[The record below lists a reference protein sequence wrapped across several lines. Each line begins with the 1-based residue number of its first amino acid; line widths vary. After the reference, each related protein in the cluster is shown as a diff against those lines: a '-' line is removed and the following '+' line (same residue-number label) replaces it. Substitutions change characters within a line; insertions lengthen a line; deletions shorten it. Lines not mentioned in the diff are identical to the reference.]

1 MSHQG
6 AAEGQL
12 RLADPRLGPEA
23 VQAVERVLS
32 SGHLTMGPRVSE
44 FEEAVAGYVG
54 VPHAIAV
61 SSGTAALQIAIS
73 ALGVGAGDEVIIPDF
88 THPATGNAV
97 LACGATLRLVD
108 VQSDTFAIDV
118 DAVEGAWTSR
128 TKMII
133 AVDPFGLPADYGAL
147 EVLARERDVVLLA
160 DAACSIG
167 ATMGNRRA
175 GALGDAACFSFHP
188 RKIVTTGEGGMV
200 LTSSTAA
207 AARLRRL
214 RNHGAEIANGRSR
227 FMEPGLN
234 VRMGDVQAALGNVQ
248 MPHLDHTLARRA
260 HVASR
265 LLAGLE
271 QVDQVAAQRVP
282 DAVTTSWQAF
292 VVRVDASV
300 DRDRVISRL
309 AAAGVESTIGTY
321 ALHREPAFAQFHRPE
336 HRLDVSAQLADTS
349 LALPLHPGLTD
360 ADAERVVVE
369 LARALRHEARD

>member
-6 AAEGQL
+6 AAGTQL

-32 SGHLTMGPRVSE
+32 SGHLTMGPRVAE
-44 FEEAVAGYVG
+44 FEEVVARYVG

-61 SSGTAALQIAIS
+61 SSGTAALQVAIS
-73 ALGVGAGDEVIIPDF
+73 ALGIGAGDEVIIPDF

-108 VQSDTFAIDV
+108 VRPDTFAMDV
-118 DAVEGAWTSR
+118 DAVERASTSR

-147 EVLARERDVVLLA
+147 ETLARERDAVLLA

-167 ATMGNRRA
+167 ATVGNRRA

-207 AARLRRL
+207 ADRLRRL
-214 RNHGAEIANGRSR
+214 RNHGAEIADGRPR
-227 FMEPGLN
+227 FMEPGFN
-234 VRMGDVQAALGNVQ
+234 VRMSDVQAALGNVQ
-248 MPHLDHTLARRA
+248 MQHLDRTLARRA
-260 HVASR
+260 HVASW

-271 QVDQVAAQRVP
+271 QVDQIAAQRVP

-292 VVRVDASV
+292 VVRVAASV

-321 ALHREPAFAQFHRPE
+321 ALHRQPAFAAFRRLE
-336 HRLDVSAQLADTS
+336 DRLDVSAQLADTS

-369 LARALRHEARD
+369 LARAVRHEAHD

>member
-6 AAEGQL
+6 AAGTQL

-44 FEEAVAGYVG
+44 FEEVVARYVG
-54 VPHAIAV
+54 VPHAVAV

-97 LACGATLRLVD
+97 LACGAALRLVD
-108 VQSDTFAIDV
+108 VRPDTFAIDV

-133 AVDPFGLPADYGAL
+133 AVDPFGLPADYGVL

-175 GALGDAACFSFHP
+175 GAVGDAACFSFHP

-207 AARLRRL
+207 ADRLRRL
-214 RNHGAEIANGRSR
+214 RNHGAEIANGRPR

-248 MPHLDHTLARRA
+248 MRHLDHTLARRA

-271 QVDQVAAQRVP
+271 HVDQVAAQRVP

-321 ALHREPAFAQFHRPE
+321 ALHREPAFAEFHRPE
-336 HRLDVSAQLADTS
+336 HRLDVSAQLADTT

-369 LARALRHEARD
+369 LARALQHEARD

>member
-6 AAEGQL
+6 AAGTQL

-32 SGHLTMGPRVSE
+32 SGHLTMGPRVAE
-44 FEEAVAGYVG
+44 FEEVVARYVG

-61 SSGTAALQIAIS
+61 SSGTAALQVAIS
-73 ALGVGAGDEVIIPDF
+73 ALGIGARDEVIVPDF

-108 VQSDTFAIDV
+108 VRPDTFAIDV
-118 DAVEGAWTSR
+118 EAVERASTSR

-133 AVDPFGLPADYGAL
+133 AVDPFGLPADYDAL
-147 EVLARERDVVLLA
+147 EALARERDAVLLA

-167 ATMGNRRA
+167 ATVGNRRA

-200 LTSSTAA
+200 LTSSAA
-207 AARLRRL
+207 AADRLRRL
-214 RNHGAEIANGRSR
+214 RNHGAEIAHGRPR

-234 VRMGDVQAALGNVQ
+234 VRMSDVQAALGNVQ
-248 MPHLDHTLARRA
+248 MQHLDRTLARRA

-292 VVRVDASV
+292 VVRVPAGV
-300 DRDRVISRL
+300 DRDRVILRL

-321 ALHREPAFAQFHRPE
+321 ALHRQPAFAEFRRPE
-336 HRLDVSAQLADTS
+336 DRLAVSAQLADTS

-360 ADAERVVVE
+360 ADAERIVVE
-369 LARALRHEARD
+369 LGRAVRQEARN

>member
-6 AAEGQL
+6 AAGRQL

-44 FEEAVAGYVG
+44 FEEVVARYVG
-54 VPHAIAV
+54 VPHAVAV

-97 LACGATLRLVD
+97 LACGAALRLVD
-108 VQSDTFAIDV
+108 VRPDTFAIDV

-167 ATMGNRRA
+167 ATIGNRRA
-175 GALGDAACFSFHP
+175 GAVGDAACFSFHP

-200 LTSSTAA
+200 LTSSTATA
-207 AARLRRL
+207 DRLRRL
-214 RNHGAEIANGRSR
+214 RNHGAEIANGRPR

-248 MPHLDHTLARRA
+248 MPHLDRTLARRA

-271 QVDQVAAQRVP
+271 QVDRVAAQRVP

-321 ALHREPAFAQFHRPE
+321 ALHREPAFAEFHRPE
-336 HRLDVSAQLADTS
+336 HRLDVSAQLADTT

>member
-6 AAEGQL
+6 AAERQL
-12 RLADPRLGPEA
+12 RLADARLGPEA

-32 SGHLTMGPRVSE
+32 SGHLTMGPRVAE
-44 FEEAVAGYVG
+44 FEEAVARYVG

-97 LACGATLRLVD
+97 LACGAALRLVD
-108 VQSDTFAIDV
+108 VRPDTFAIDV

-147 EVLARERDVVLLA
+147 EALARERDVVLLA

-167 ATMGNRRA
+167 ATVGNRRA

-207 AARLRRL
+207 ADRLRRL
-214 RNHGAEIANGRSR
+214 RNHGAKIANGRPR

-248 MPHLDHTLARRA
+248 MQHLDRTLARRA

-271 QVDQVAAQRVP
+271 QVDQVAAQVVP

-292 VVRVDASV
+292 VVRVDAGV

-321 ALHREPAFAQFHRPE
+321 ALHREPAFAGFDRPE
-336 HRLDVSAQLADTS
+336 HHLDVSAQLADTT

-360 ADAERVVVE
+360 ADAERVVME
-369 LARALRHEARD
+369 LARAVRHEARD

>member
-6 AAEGQL
+6 AAERQL

-32 SGHLTMGPRVSE
+32 SGHLTMGPRVAE
-44 FEEAVAGYVG
+44 FEEVVARYVR

-61 SSGTAALQIAIS
+61 SSGTAALQVAIS
-73 ALGVGAGDEVIIPDF
+73 ALGIGAGDEVIIPDF

-97 LACGATLRLVD
+97 LACGAALRLVD
-108 VQSDTFAIDV
+108 VRRDTFAIDV

-207 AARLRRL
+207 ADRLRRL
-214 RNHGAEIANGRSR
+214 RNHGAEIANGRPR

-234 VRMGDVQAALGNVQ
+234 VRMSDVQAALGNVQ
-248 MPHLDHTLARRA
+248 MQHLDRTLASRA

-292 VVRVDASV
+292 VVRVPAGV
-300 DRDRVISRL
+300 DRDRVILRL

-321 ALHREPAFAQFHRPE
+321 ALHRQPAFAEFRRPE
-336 HRLDVSAQLADTS
+336 DRLDVSAQLADTS

-360 ADAERVVVE
+360 ADVERIVVE
-369 LARALRHEARD
+369 LARAVRHEARG